1 MRLRHIEVFRA
12 LMLTHSVTRAAELL
26 HTSQPTASRFLG
38 DLERE
43 IGFKLFNRA
52 GGKLSPT
59 PEAEALYVEVQRSF
73 TGLDTIAEV
82 AAGIAGFHG
91 DKLRISSIPA
101 FSLGVLID
109 ITRRFRER
117 HDGVAITLDVNSFN
131 EVVRNVVA
139 NQCEIGFVAYPVDHA
154 GLSQHPI
161 MHGQSVCAMPAGHRL
176 AARGAVTAADLRDEP
191 FISIHRNVP
200 SGQHA
205 DRIFAASGIERRI
218 VLETQTAAVAC
229 AFVKT
234 GMGVAILDPF
244 TVAALADERMI
255 SRPFEPGFLFRF
267 SALTRSDRPIPR
279 VARLFLDEVRHAV
292 SSHDGAEHIRA
303 E

>member
-43 IGFKLFNRA
+43 IGFKLFNRT
-52 GGKLSPT
+52 GGKLTPT
-59 PEAEALYVEVQRSF
+59 PEAEALYAEVQRSF
-73 TGLDTIAEV
+73 SGLDRIAEV
-82 AAGIAGFHG
+82 AAGIAGFRG
-91 DKLRISSIPA
+91 DTLRISSIPA

-109 ITRRFRER
+109 ITRRFREP
-117 HDGVAITLDVNSFN
+117 HEGVAITLEVNSFN
-131 EVVRNVVA
+131 EVVRNVAA
-139 NQCEIGFVAYPVDHA
+139 NQSEIGFVAYPVDHA

-161 MHGQSVCAMPAGHRL
+161 TQGQSVCAMPAGHRL
-176 AARGAVTAADLRDEP
+176 AAKRSVTAEDLRDEP
-191 FISIHRNVP
+191 FISISRNVP

-205 DRIFAASGIERRI
+205 DRIFAEAGVERRI

-234 GMGVAILDPF
+234 GMGVSILDPF
-244 TVAALADERMI
+244 TVAALTDEKMI
-255 SRPFEPGFLFRF
+255 ARPFEPGFLFRF
-267 SALTRSDRPIPR
+267 SALTRSDRPVPR
-279 VARLFLDEVRHAV
+279 VARLFLDEVRDAV
-292 SSHDGAEHIRA
+292 STRGRGNHIHAE
-303 E
+303 